1 MADSG
6 TSYGQNHL
14 TPAQQFLTCG
24 QHQELWHSSFLP
36 VGIIMNSCTAV
47 SYLWAES
54 RTPAQQFLTCGQNH
68 ELLHGQLVAGMAA
81 TVDDVEGWHRQHQ
94 SLVAGQISQVLVQGN
109 SLPSEK
115 NKTKQDR
122 VN

>member
-6 TSYGQNHL
+6 TSYRQNHL
-14 TPAQQFLTCG
+14 
-24 QHQELWHSSFLP
+24 
-36 VGIIMNSCTAV
+36 
-47 SYLWAES
+47 
-54 RTPAQQFLTCGQNH
+54 TPAQQFLTCGQNH
-68 ELLHGQLVAGMAA
+68 ELLHSQLVAGMAA
-81 TVDDVEGWHRQHQ
+81 TVDDVEGWHWQHQ